1 MTSTKPTNSNVIIF
15 VYDIYI
21 DVEWKR
27 IGVEAVMNIIQI
39 TIVNKYT
46 IINKLCFLLFQKMDI
61 HYMQTY
67 SKYTGDIY
75 PPLFSSG
82 VT

>member
-1 MTSTKPTNSNVIIF
+1 MEEDRSGSCDEYNTCNAHKEEF
-15 VYDIYI
+15 
-21 DVEWKR
+21 K
-27 IGVEAVMNIIQI
+27 I

-46 IINKLCFLLFQKMDI
+46 IINKLCFLSFQKVDI

-67 SKYTGDIY
+67 SKYMGDIY